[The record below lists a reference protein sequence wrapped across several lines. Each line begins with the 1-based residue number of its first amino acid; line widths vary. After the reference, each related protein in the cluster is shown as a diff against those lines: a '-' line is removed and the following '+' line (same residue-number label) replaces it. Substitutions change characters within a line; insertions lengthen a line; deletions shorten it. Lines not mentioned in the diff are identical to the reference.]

1 MILLCWMTFS
11 VEGLLLFVMQ
21 FNIFPLIIPKYH
33 VFFFYNLWS
42 VKKIID
48 LILNK
53 HSFHTYQPDLLT
65 QSEVFFFHG
74 NPTFL
79 LFQLTCRPL

>member
-1 MILLCWMTFS
+1 M
-11 VEGLLLFVMQ
+11 
-21 FNIFPLIIPKYH
+21 Y
-33 VFFFYNLWS
+33 FFYNLWS

-65 QSEVFFFHG
+65 QSEFFFFFFLHG

>member
-1 MILLCWMTFS
+1 MTFS
-11 VEGLLLFVMQ
+11 VEGLVLFVMQ

-33 VFFFYNLWS
+33 GFFYNLWS

-65 QSEVFFFHG
+65 QSEFFFFFHG

>member
-1 MILLCWMTFS
+1 M
-11 VEGLLLFVMQ
+11 
-21 FNIFPLIIPKYH
+21 Y
-33 VFFFYNLWS
+33 FFYNLWS

-65 QSEVFFFHG
+65 QSEGFFFPWKSYIFAI
-74 NPTFL
+74 PTNM
-79 LFQLTCRPL
+79 

>member
-1 MILLCWMTFS
+1 MVL
-11 VEGLLLFVMQ
+11 
-21 FNIFPLIIPKYH
+21 
-33 VFFFYNLWS
+33 FFFFFNNLWS

-65 QSEVFFFHG
+65 QSEDFFFHG